1 MDIYQLKTFVTVA
14 AEGSIT
20 KASELLFLSQPAVSA
35 HIKALED
42 ELGLQLFNRTAKGMS
57 LSAQG
62 LALLTKAEQ
71 LLQLQ
76 KELLLDAK
84 RLKGELHGCVRL
96 GSNRGSSAKLLGQLL
111 NQLSTLYPQLDI
123 RMHYGSSAE
132 IQQAITQGKVDAGF
146 YTSIKPDQAL
156 HHIEV
161 DSYGIYIAAPPAWV
175 NKDTQP
181 DWQQLAQLPW
191 VLPEP
196 DTCCGRAAAG
206 LFASHAFYPEKV
218 IKVDQ
223 EQMTR
228 ALIAGAVGIGLLHAG
243 SALDAELKG
252 EVQLLGQTDQQVK
265 LWFSCQPDRMQQ
277 PQLKAVIELVQ
288 QLVVQPIECDT
299 PSENR

>member
-14 AEGSIT
+14 TEGSIT

-57 LSAQG
+57 LSTQG
-62 LALLTKAEQ
+62 AALVSKAEQ

-84 RLKGELHGCVRL
+84 GLKAQLHGCVRL

-111 NQLSTLYPQLDI
+111 NQLATQYPKLDI

-132 IQQAITQGKVDAGF
+132 IQQAVLQGKVDAGF
-146 YTSIKPDQAL
+146 YTSAAPDPAL

-161 DSYGIYIAAPPAWV
+161 DSYGIYIAAPTAWV
-175 NKDTQP
+175 ITTSPP
-181 DWQQLAQLPW
+181 DWQQLAELPW
-191 VLPEP
+191 ILPEP

-228 ALIAGAVGIGLLHAG
+228 SLIAGAAGIGLLHADN
-243 SALDAELKG
+243 ALDAELKG
-252 EVQLLGQTDQQVK
+252 EVQLLGRTEQLVK
-265 LWFSCQPDRMQQ
+265 LWFSCQPNRMQQ

-288 QLVVQPIECDT
+288 QLVMKT
-299 PSENR
+299 

>member
-84 RLKGELHGCVRL
+84 RLKSELHGCVRL

-123 RMHYGSSAE
+123 RMQYGSSVE
-132 IQQAITQGKVDAGF
+132 IQQAVLQGKVDAGF

-156 HHIEV
+156 HTIEV
-161 DSYGIYIAAPPAWV
+161 DSYGIYIAAP
-175 NKDTQP
+175 
-181 DWQQLAQLPW
+181 LP
-191 VLPEP
+191 
-196 DTCCGRAAAG
+196 G
-206 LFASHAFYPEKV
+206 
-218 IKVDQ
+218 
-223 EQMTR
+223 
-228 ALIAGAVGIGLLHAG
+228 
-243 SALDAELKG
+243 
-252 EVQLLGQTDQQVK
+252 
-265 LWFSCQPDRMQQ
+265 
-277 PQLKAVIELVQ
+277 
-288 QLVVQPIECDT
+288 
-299 PSENR
+299 

>member
-1 MDIYQLKTFVTVA
+1 MDINQLKSFVTVA

-35 HIKALED
+35 QIKALED

-62 LALLTKAEQ
+62 SALLAKAEQ

-84 RLKGELHGCVRL
+84 GLKADLHGCVRL

-111 NQLSTLYPQLDI
+111 NQLSTLYPRLDI
-123 RMHYGSSAE
+123 SMHYGSSKE
-132 IQQAITQGKVDAGF
+132 IQDAITQGKIDAGF

-156 HHIEV
+156 HTIEV
-161 DSYGIYIAAPPAWV
+161 ASYAIYIAAPPLWQLR
-175 NKDTQP
+175 TTPP

-191 VLPEP
+191 VLPGP

-223 EQMTR
+223 EQMSR
-228 ALIAGAVGIGLLHAG
+228 ALITEAVGIGLLHEDN
-243 SALDAELKG
+243 ALDAQIKG
-252 EVQLLGQTDQQVK
+252 EVQLLGQTDQQAK
-265 LWFSCQPDRMQQ
+265 LWFSCRPDKMQQ
-277 PQLKAVIELVQ
+277 PPLQAVMAAIQ
-288 QLVVQPIECDT
+288 AG
-299 PSENR
+299 

>member
-42 ELGLQLFNRTAKGMS
+42 ELGLQLFHRTAKGMS

-62 LALLTKAEQ
+62 LALLPKAEQ

-84 RLKGELHGCVRL
+84 GLKAQLHGCVRL

-111 NQLSTLYPQLDI
+111 NQLATKYPELDI

-132 IQQAITQGKVDAGF
+132 IQQAIEQGKIDAGL
-146 YTSIKPDQAL
+146 YTSATPDPAL
-156 HHIEV
+156 HTIEV
-161 DSYGIYIAAPPAWV
+161 DSYGIYIAAPTGWANTTSP
-175 NKDTQP
+175 P
-181 DWQQLAQLPW
+181 DWQQLSELPW

-196 DTCCGRAAAG
+196 DTCCGRAAAE
-206 LFASHAFYPEKV
+206 LFVSKAFYPEKV
-218 IKVDQ
+218 IQVDQ

-228 ALIAGAVGIGLLHAG
+228 ALIAGAAGIGLLHAD

-252 EVQLLGQTDQQVK
+252 EVQLLAQTDQQVK

-288 QLVVQPIECDT
+288 QLVIKA
-299 PSENR
+299 

>member
-1 MDIYQLKTFVTVA
+1 MDIYQLKTFVTIA

-62 LALLTKAEQ
+62 LALLAKAEQ

-84 RLKGELHGCVRL
+84 RLKGELHGCIRL
-96 GSNRGSSAKLLGQLL
+96 GSNRGASAKLLGQLL

-123 RMHYGSSAE
+123 RMQYGSSVE
-132 IQQAITQGKVDAGF
+132 IQQAVLQGKVDAGF

-156 HHIEV
+156 HTIEV

-175 NKDTQP
+175 NKATPP

-196 DTCCGRAAAG
+196 DTCCGRAAAT
-206 LFASHAFYPEKV
+206 LFASKAFYPEKV

-228 ALIAGAVGIGLLHAG
+228 ALIAGAVGIGLLHSD

-265 LWFSCQPDRMQQ
+265 LWFSCQQHRMQQ
-277 PQLKAVIELVQ
+277 PQLKAVIELIQ
-288 QLVVQPIECDT
+288 QLVIKA
-299 PSENR
+299 

>member
-42 ELGLQLFNRTAKGMS
+42 ELGLQLFNRTAKGMN

-62 LALLTKAEQ
+62 LALVAKAEQ

-111 NQLSTLYPQLDI
+111 HQLATLYPHLEISMQ
-123 RMHYGSSAE
+123 YGSSTE
-132 IQQAITQGKVDAGF
+132 IQQALVQGSVDAAF
-146 YTSIKPDQAL
+146 YTSASPDLGLQS
-156 HHIEV
+156 IEV
-161 DSYGIYIAAPPAWV
+161 DSYGIYIAAPTGWV
-175 NKDTQP
+175 NKITPP
-181 DWQQLAQLPW
+181 DWHQLAQLPW
-191 VLPEP
+191 VLPQP
-196 DTCCGRAAAG
+196 DSCCGRAAAA
-206 LFASHAFYPEKV
+206 LFSSNAFYPEKM

-223 EQMTR
+223 EHMTR
-228 ALIAGAVGIGLLHAG
+228 ALIASGVGIGLLHAD
-243 SALDAELKG
+243 SALDAQIKG
-252 EVQLLGQTDQQVK
+252 EVQLLGQTNQQVT
-265 LWFSCQPDRMQQ
+265 LWFSCQHHRMQH

-288 QLVVQPIECDT
+288 QLVMKV
-299 PSENR
+299 